1 MSFDH
6 LSSLESQPTN
16 LRRQDDPQY
25 ADDPEFQRLSKELMS
40 KLLALGGKV
49 SKLQNE
55 VTLLGTRRETDR
67 VRERVQTLLEE
78 LKDSFK
84 DVGEGVKKIKS
95 WEDVGVSPSYV
106 PALGSFINSVP

>member
-25 ADDPEFQRLSKELMS
+25 ADDPEFQSLSKDLMS
-40 KLLALGGKV
+40 KMLSLGGKV
-49 SKLQNE
+49 SQLENQ
-55 VTLLGTRRETDR
+55 VALLGTKRETDR

-84 DVGEGVKKIKS
+84 DAGEGVKKIQS
-95 WEDVGVSPSYV
+95 WEDVSVSI
-106 PALGSFINSVP
+106 F

>member
-25 ADDPEFQRLSKELMS
+25 ADDPEFQSLSKDLMS
-40 KLLALGGKV
+40 KMLSLGGKV
-49 SKLQNE
+49 SQLENQ
-55 VTLLGTRRETDR
+55 VALLGTKRETDR

-84 DVGEGVKKIKS
+84 DAGEDVKKIQS
-95 WEDVGVSPSYV
+95 WEDVSVSIFGRIVYIS
-106 PALGSFINSVP
+106 SS